1 MRVTAL
7 LCIAF
12 ACVLPAADLPVAGLA
27 YVRYKVSDIAKARA
41 FYTGILGYDAAFES
55 PTVVSFQINER
66 QFVEIAP
73 GLAPD
78 EDERLDQ
85 VAFEA
90 TDLYALRVELN
101 RRGIPV
107 TMPQTT
113 PEGNRAVHL
122 TDPDGHRIAFVQYMP
137 GSMHRKTAGQ
147 PLGARRISTHLLHT
161 GVSVAHEAHGL
172 AFWRDKLGFTEIW
185 RGGPEGQP
193 VRYINLKT
201 PGPRGDYI
209 ELMLHDQPPTRRQL
223 GSMHHICLEVPVIEP
238 ARAEAIK
245 RGAPPNAQA
254 RIGRNRRWQLNL
266 FDPDG
271 TRTELMEPKT
281 VD

>member
-1 MRVTAL
+1 MRAATL
-7 LCIAF
+7 FFISCTWM
-12 ACVLPAADLPVAGLA
+12 LPAADLPVAGLA
-27 YVRYKVSDIAKARA
+27 YVRYKVSDVEKARA
-41 FYTGILGYDAAFES
+41 FYSGILGYDAAFES
-55 PTVVSFQINER
+55 PAVVSFQINER
-66 QFVEIAP
+66 QFVEVAP
-73 GLAPD
+73 GLGPD
-78 EDERLDQ
+78 EEERLDH
-85 VAFEA
+85 VAFEV
-90 TDLYALRVELN
+90 TDLYTLRVELN

-113 PEGNRAVHL
+113 PEGNRAVQL
-122 TDPDGHRIAFVQYMP
+122 TDPDGHRIVFVQYMP
-137 GSMHRKTAGQ
+137 GSLHRKAAGQ
-147 PLGARRISTHLLHT
+147 PLSAKRISTHLLHT
-161 GVSVAHEAHGL
+161 GVSVAHEARGL

-201 PGPRGDYI
+201 PGSRGDYI

-223 GSMHHICLEVPVIEP
+223 GSMHHICLEVSSIQP
-238 ARAEAIK
+238 AREEVVK
-245 RGAPPNAQA
+245 RGAPQNTQA
-254 RIGRNRRWQLNL
+254 RVGRNRRWQLNL

>member
-1 MRVTAL
+1 MRITTL
-7 LCIAF
+7 LVASV
-12 ACVLPAADLPVAGLA
+12 CVLPAADLPLAGLA
-27 YVRYKVSDIAKARA
+27 YVRYKVSDVEKARA
-41 FYTGILGYDAAFES
+41 FYTGILGYEAAFES
-55 PTVVSFQINER
+55 PAVVSFRINEG
-66 QFVEIAP
+66 QFVEIVP
-73 GLAPD
+73 GLSPG
-78 EDERLDQ
+78 EDERLDH

-101 RRGIPV
+101 RRGVPV

-113 PEGNRAVHL
+113 REGNRALHL
-122 TDPDGHRIAFVQYMP
+122 TDPDGHRIVFVQYMP
-137 GSMHRKTAGQ
+137 GSLHRKAAGQ
-147 PLGARRISTHLLHT
+147 ALSARRISTHLLHT

-172 AFWRDKLGFTEIW
+172 AFWRDKMGFTEIW

-201 PGPRGDYI
+201 PGRRGDYI

-223 GSMHHICLEVPVIEP
+223 GSMHHICLEVPAIEP
-238 ARAEAIK
+238 ARAEVLQ
-245 RGAPPNAQA
+245 RGAPQTTEA

-281 VD
+281 ID